1 MSEKTYKYMGERYTR
16 GQLLAVCHEDL
27 QRQIKRYESLSV
39 SYKRFLKASRKQ
51 LEESGINKDN
61 IPYPTLLHVR
71 YMDKLNEKVKS
82 AYSVKESKLK
92 KAIESDD
99 FNLVVKYIQTA
110 TKKGLKLYNSIS
122 ETLLLGIRKKDDVE
136 TFKTFVFEE
145 DMLSHTI
152 KSLKSLDNYIC
163 QKIEKEMPQEESEE
177 EPELSE

>member
-92 KAIESDD
+92 K
-99 FNLVVKYIQTA
+99 
-110 TKKGLKLYNSIS
+110 SIS

-136 TFKTFVFEE
+136 TFKTFEFEE